1 LVVRFIGVDVHRDFC
16 EVALVDGGRLR
27 SAGQVAS
34 NPSELEVFACSLAPD
49 DVVAMEAT
57 ANALAI
63 ARIIEPHVAR
73 VVLADPK
80 SVKRITG
87 LRAKTDKID
96 AALLARL
103 LAAGFLAEVWT
114 PDEPTRVR
122 RRLISRRMHL
132 VRQRVREKNQVHAV
146 LQRQL
151 KNRPPMTDVFGVKG
165 RVWLRDQCRLL
176 PVDERQTVDACL
188 RQIDFLAAEIEL
200 VDVEIAK
207 EVLNCED
214 IRRLMSLPGVSGVT
228 ATAML
233 AAIGDVSR
241 FPTADHL
248 VGYLGLSP
256 RVSQSGNEPAKHGRI
271 SKQGPGPVRGLLV
284 EAAWHAARTTG
295 PLRAFHQR
303 VAARRGANIATVA
316 VARKLVVIAFHM
328 LRRGEEYAFGRPSL
342 HREKLRRYELML
354 GAPRQQGKRLAT
366 AGRTFA
372 SVDQRRLEKELA
384 GQAETAYRRLVTD
397 WTATK
402 SGAGATPGAHQKGP
416 RRASPRG
423 RPQAPDTCSSLRQSP
438 APPRK
443 DPTQHRLPPLDFH
456 P

>member
-1 LVVRFIGVDVHRDFC
+1 LSFCPPRLRSWFFELEVVVRFIGVDVHRDFC
-16 EVALVDGGRLR
+16 EVAIVENGTLHF
-27 SAGQVAS
+27 AGQVAS
-34 NPSELEVFACSLAPD
+34 VPSELKVFAGSLAPD

-63 ARIIEPHVAR
+63 ARIVEPHVGR

-114 PDEPTRVR
+114 PDETTRVR

-151 KNRPPMTDVFGVKG
+151 KRRPPMTDVFGVKG
-165 RVWLRDQCRLL
+165 RIWLSDQCRLL
-176 PVDERQTVDACL
+176 PIDERQTVDACL
-188 RQIDFLAAEIEL
+188 RQIDFVDQEIAL
-200 VDVEIAK
+200 VDIEIAK
-207 EVLNCED
+207 QVLASED
-214 IRRLMSLPGVSGVT
+214 IRRLMTLPGVSGVT

-241 FPTADHL
+241 FPTAEHL

-256 RVSQSGNEPAKHGRI
+256 RVQQSGSEPAKHGRI

-303 VAARRGANIATVA
+303 IADRRGANIATVA
-316 VARKLVVIAFHM
+316 VARKLVVISWNM
-328 LRRGEEYAFGRPSL
+328 LRRRENYAFMRPSL
-342 HREKLRRYELML
+342 HREKLRRFELML

-366 AGRTFA
+366 AERTFA
-372 SVDQRRLEKELA
+372 TVPQRQLEKELA
-384 GQAETAYRRLVTD
+384 AQAEIGYRRLVAD
-397 WTATK
+397 WTAK
-402 SGAGATPGAHQKGP
+402 GGAGATPG
-416 RRASPRG
+416 RASK
-423 RPQAPDTCSSLRQSP
+423 RPSKGTATRQTTSP
-438 APPRK
+438 
-443 DPTQHRLPPLDFH
+443 
-456 P
+456 

>member
-1 LVVRFIGVDVHRDFC
+1 MVRFIGVDVHRDFC

-34 NPSELEVFACSLAPD
+34 TPSELEVFACSLAPD

-63 ARIIEPHVAR
+63 ARIVEPHVAR

-96 AALLARL
+96 ASLLARL

-122 RRLISRRMHL
+122 RRLISRRMQL

-151 KNRPPMTDVFGVKG
+151 KSRPPMTDVFGVKG
-165 RVWLRDQCRLL
+165 RVWLGDQCRLL

-207 EVLNCED
+207 QVLASED
-214 IRRLMSLPGVSGVT
+214 IRRLMTLPGVSGVT

-328 LRRGEEYAFGRPSL
+328 LRRGEGYAFGRPSL

-384 GQAETAYRRLVTD
+384 GQAETAYRRLVAD
-397 WTATK
+397 WTATKK
-402 SGAGATPGAHQKGP
+402 SGAGATPG
-416 RRASPRG
+416 RASKKPSEGKAAR
-423 RPQAPDTCSSLRQSP
+423 QATSP
-438 APPRK
+438 
-443 DPTQHRLPPLDFH
+443 
-456 P
+456 

>member
-1 LVVRFIGVDVHRDFC
+1 MVRFIGVDVHRDFC
-16 EVALVDGGRLR
+16 EIAVVEDGRLR
-27 SAGQVAS
+27 FAGQVAS
-34 NPSELEVFACSLAPD
+34 TPSELEVFACSLAPD

-63 ARIIEPHVAR
+63 ARIVEPHVAR

-80 SVKRITG
+80 AVKRITG

-151 KNRPPMTDVFGVKG
+151 KQPATDDR
-165 RVWLRDQCRLL
+165 RVRGQG
-176 PVDERQTVDACL
+176 PG
-188 RQIDFLAAEIEL
+188 LAALISAGCCPSMSGRRSMRACARSISWPQRSSSL
-200 VDVEIAK
+200 TSRSPSRCSAS
-207 EVLNCED
+207 ED
-214 IRRLMSLPGVSGVT
+214 IRRLMTLPGVSGVT
-228 ATAML
+228 ATALL
-233 AAIGDVSR
+233 AAIGDVRR

-328 LRRGEEYAFGRPSL
+328 LRRGEGYAFGRPSL

-354 GAPRQQGKRLAT
+354 GAPRQQGKRLAS

-384 GQAETAYRRLVTD
+384 GQAETAYRRLVAD

-402 SGAGATPGAHQKGP
+402 GGAGATPGRALERPSKGIAA
-416 RRASPRG
+416 RQATSP
-423 RPQAPDTCSSLRQSP
+423 
-438 APPRK
+438 
-443 DPTQHRLPPLDFH
+443 
-456 P
+456 

>member
-1 LVVRFIGVDVHRDFC
+1 VRFIGVDVHRDFC
-16 EVALVDGGRLR
+16 EVAIVENGTLHF
-27 SAGQVAS
+27 AGQVAS
-34 NPSELEVFACSLAPD
+34 VPSELKEFAGSLAPD

-63 ARIIEPHVAR
+63 ARIVEPHVAR

-132 VRQRVREKNQVHAV
+132 VRQRTREKNQVHAV

-151 KNRPPMTDVFGVKG
+151 KRRPPMTDVFGVKG
-165 RVWLRDQCRLL
+165 RIWLSDQCRLL
-176 PVDERQTVDACL
+176 PIDEQQTIDACL
-188 RQIDFLAAEIEL
+188 RQIDFVDQEIAL
-200 VDVEIAK
+200 VDIEIAK
-207 EVLNCED
+207 QVLASED
-214 IRRLMSLPGVSGVT
+214 IRRLMTLPGVSGVT

-241 FPTADHL
+241 FPTAEHL

-256 RVSQSGNEPAKHGRI
+256 RVQQSGSEPAKHGRI

-303 VAARRGANIATVA
+303 VAGRRGANIATVA
-316 VARKLVVIAFHM
+316 VARKLVVISWNM
-328 LRRGEEYAFGRPSL
+328 LRRREDYAFMRPSL
-342 HREKLRRYELML
+342 HREKLRRFELML

-372 SVDQRRLEKELA
+372 TVPQRQLEKELA
-384 GQAETAYRRLVTD
+384 AQAEIGYRRLVAD
-397 WTATK
+397 WTAK
-402 SGAGATPGAHQKGP
+402 GGAGATPG
-416 RRASPRG
+416 RASK
-423 RPQAPDTCSSLRQSP
+423 RPSKGTATRQTTSP
-438 APPRK
+438 
-443 DPTQHRLPPLDFH
+443 
-456 P
+456 

>member
-1 LVVRFIGVDVHRDFC
+1 MRFIGLDVHRDFC
-16 EVALVDGGRLR
+16 EVALVQDGRLR
-27 SAGQVAS
+27 SVGQITTA
-34 NPSELEVFACSLAPD
+34 PAELEVFAQSLARD

-63 ARIIEPHVAR
+63 ARVIEPHVQR

-80 SVKRITG
+80 AVKGMTG

-96 AALLARL
+96 AQLLARL

-132 VRQRVREKNQVHAV
+132 VRHRVREKNQVHAV

-151 KNRPPMTDVFGVKG
+151 KRRPPMSDVFGVKG
-165 RVWLRDQCRLL
+165 RVWLSDQCRLL
-176 PVDERQTVDACL
+176 PIDEQQTVDACL
-188 RQIDFLAAEIEL
+188 RQIDFLQREIEL
-200 VDVEIAK
+200 VDIEIAK
-207 EVLNCED
+207 QVLASED
-214 IRRLMSLPGVSGVT
+214 IRRLMTLPGVSGVT
-228 ATAML
+228 ATAMM
-233 AAIGDVSR
+233 AAIGDASR

-256 RVSQSGNEPAKHGRI
+256 RVHQSGNEPAKHGRI

-303 VAARRGANIATVA
+303 IAARRGANIATVA
-316 VARKLVVIAFHM
+316 VARKLVVIAWNM
-328 LRRGEEYAFGRPSL
+328 LRRGEDYAFGRASL
-342 HREKLRRYELML
+342 HREKLRRFELML

-366 AGRTFA
+366 VGQTFA
-372 SVDQRRLEKELA
+372 TVDQRRLEKELA
-384 GQAETAYRRLVTD
+384 SQSEVAYRRLVAD
-397 WTATK
+397 WQASKK
-402 SGAGATPGAHQKGP
+402 SGASATPG
-416 RRASPRG
+416 RASK
-423 RPQAPDTCSSLRQSP
+423 RPSKGIAARQATSP
-438 APPRK
+438 
-443 DPTQHRLPPLDFH
+443 
-456 P
+456 

>member
-1 LVVRFIGVDVHRDFC
+1 MRFIGVDVHRDFC
-16 EVALVDGGRLR
+16 EVALVEDGRLR
-27 SAGQVAS
+27 FAGQVAS
-34 NPSELEVFACSLAPD
+34 TPSELEVFACSLAPD
-49 DVVAMEAT
+49 DVVALEAT

-63 ARIIEPHVAR
+63 ARIVEPHVAR

-80 SVKRITG
+80 AVKRITG

-96 AALLARL
+96 AALLARM

-151 KNRPPMTDVFGVKG
+151 KQRPPMTDVFGVKG
-165 RVWLRDQCRLL
+165 RVWLADQCRLL
-176 PVDERQTVDACL
+176 PIDEQQTVDACL
-188 RQIDFLAAEIEL
+188 RQIDFLKREIEL
-200 VDVEIAK
+200 VDIEIAK
-207 EVLNCED
+207 QVLASED
-214 IRRLMSLPGVSGVT
+214 IRRLMTLPGVSGVT

-241 FPTADHL
+241 FPTAEHL

-256 RVSQSGNEPAKHGRI
+256 RVQQSGSEPAKHGRI

-303 VAARRGANIATVA
+303 VADRRGANIATVA

-328 LRRGEEYAFGRPSL
+328 LRRGEDYAFMRPSL
-342 HREKLRRYELML
+342 HREKLRRFELML

-366 AGRTFA
+366 TGGTFA
-372 SVDQRRLEKELA
+372 TVPQRQLEKELA
-384 GQAETAYRRLVTD
+384 AQAEIGYRRLVAD
-397 WTATK
+397 WTAK
-402 SGAGATPGAHQKGP
+402 GGAGATPGRVSKRPSKGTAT
-416 RRASPRG
+416 RQATSP
-423 RPQAPDTCSSLRQSP
+423 
-438 APPRK
+438 
-443 DPTQHRLPPLDFH
+443 
-456 P
+456 

>member
-1 LVVRFIGVDVHRDFC
+1 LPAASPLKVPFVLEVVVRFIGVDVHRDFC
-16 EVALVDGGRLR
+16 EVAVVEDGSLR
-27 SAGQVAS
+27 FAGQVAS
-34 NPSELEVFACSLAPD
+34 TPSELEVFARGLASD

-63 ARIIEPHVAR
+63 ARILGPHVAR

-151 KNRPPMTDVFGVKG
+151 KQRPPMTDVFGVKG

-176 PVDERQTVDACL
+176 PVDEQQTVDACL

-207 EVLNCED
+207 QVLASED
-214 IRRLMSLPGVSGVT
+214 IRRLMTLPGVSGVT

-303 VAARRGANIATVA
+303 VAARRGTNIATVA

-328 LRRGEEYAFGRPSL
+328 LRRREEYAFGRPSL
-342 HREKLRRYELML
+342 HREKLRRYELLL
-354 GAPRQQGKRLAT
+354 GAPRQQGKRLAS

-384 GQAETAYRRLVTD
+384 GQAETAYRRLIAD
-397 WTATK
+397 WTASK
-402 SGAGATPGAHQKGP
+402 GGAGATPG
-416 RRASPRG
+416 RASQ
-423 RPQAPDTCSSLRQSP
+423 RPSKGQAARQATSP
-438 APPRK
+438 
-443 DPTQHRLPPLDFH
+443 
-456 P
+456 

>member
-1 LVVRFIGVDVHRDFC
+1 VLEVVVRFIGVDVHRDFC
-16 EVALVDGGRLR
+16 EVAVVEDGSLR
-27 SAGQVAS
+27 FAGQVAS
-34 NPSELEVFACSLAPD
+34 TPSELEVFACSLASD

-63 ARIIEPHVAR
+63 ARILEPHVAR

-96 AALLARL
+96 AGLLARL

-132 VRQRVREKNQVHAV
+132 VRHRVREKNQVHAV

-151 KNRPPMTDVFGVKG
+151 KQRPPMTDVFGVKG
-165 RVWLRDQCRLL
+165 RIWLSDQCRLL
-176 PVDERQTVDACL
+176 PVDEQQTVDACL

-207 EVLNCED
+207 QVLASED
-214 IRRLMSLPGVSGVT
+214 IRRLMTLPGVSGVT

-328 LRRGEEYAFGRPSL
+328 LRRREEYAFGRPSL
-342 HREKLRRYELML
+342 HREKLRRYELLL
-354 GAPRQQGKRLAT
+354 GAPRQQGKRLAS

-384 GQAETAYRRLVTD
+384 GQAETAYRRLIAD
-397 WTATK
+397 WTASK
-402 SGAGATPGAHQKGP
+402 GGAGATPG
-416 RRASPRG
+416 RASQ
-423 RPQAPDTCSSLRQSP
+423 RPSKGQAARQATSP
-438 APPRK
+438 
-443 DPTQHRLPPLDFH
+443 
-456 P
+456 